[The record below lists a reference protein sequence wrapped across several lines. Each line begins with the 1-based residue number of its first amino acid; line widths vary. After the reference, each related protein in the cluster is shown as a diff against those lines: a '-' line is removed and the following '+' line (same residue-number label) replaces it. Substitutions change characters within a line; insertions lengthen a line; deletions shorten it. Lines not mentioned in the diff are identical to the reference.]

1 MRKCQYLLFVLKRS
15 YICYYIICMT
25 VPLIKE
31 KIRDASKRFLNVP
44 NKKFFCILS
53 KTRSDASNKAC
64 LFLKND
70 DFFSM

>member
-1 MRKCQYLLFVLKRS
+1 
-15 YICYYIICMT
+15 MT

-44 NKKFFCILS
+44 SKKFFCILS
-53 KTRSDASNKAC
+53 KTRSDASNETC

-70 DFFSM
+70 DFFSV